1 MAGEV
6 ENISLFVF
14 RTLLFYLKF
23 LATIFVISW
32 ADMKVLFGMP
42 SQLRNIFSFPV
53 FLKNIGTPFYLGTIG
68 ILLPKLF

>member
-6 ENISLFVF
+6 ENISPFVF

-32 ADMKVLFGMP
+32 ADMKVLFGIRVNKGELDDVKDAIVP
-42 SQLRNIFSFPV
+42 SS
-53 FLKNIGTPFYLGTIG
+53 
-68 ILLPKLF
+68 